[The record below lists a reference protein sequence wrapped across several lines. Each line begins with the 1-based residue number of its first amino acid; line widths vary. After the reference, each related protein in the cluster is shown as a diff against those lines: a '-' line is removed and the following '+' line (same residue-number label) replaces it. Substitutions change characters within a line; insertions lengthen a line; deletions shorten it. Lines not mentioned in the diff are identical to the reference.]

1 MTCLADL
8 LGLQNCPLRLS
19 AARMKFDATIGKS
32 RLQAF
37 WALKAE
43 FGAERDAYDV
53 YLEDIVSDRYSLV
66 KGLQLVRD
74 ELQLA
79 GLDRKSDISA
89 CGADFSLPSVV
100 TTLAHTNCGD
110 RIHQGEATSAY
121 MQTVASR
128 FATISEMGEY
138 KLEAFAPTG
147 GGTDDGA
154 TFAHVTWAHH
164 IDELLRE
171 QIYRG
176 NASSYILCNFDLKT
190 HVGRIDDSTISIGK
204 TQESKWR
211 YPRAACGAIVGC
223 LAHYNENNGV
233 HRRLRADLTE
243 GGFTHLREHPV
254 KTAEG
259 IDVTPA
265 VAAAIVSVRGMLN
278 TAHALAHE
286 MDERGMAHLTATMTV
301 NRPGRLDTIVY
312 LGRATVFNGEIIT
325 QGLGTDATKYSA
337 AFAGKGEDATLVLSY
352 RGQSQSGY
360 PLEKSNYEVRHWQKA
375 EVVPLLED

>member
-1 MTCLADL
+1 MVFDSSA
-8 LGLQNCPLRLS
+8 GKKRLE
-19 AARMKFDATIGKS
+19 
-32 RLQAF
+32 AF
-37 WALKAE
+37 WTLDAE
-43 FGAERDAYDV
+43 FGTEREAYDV
-53 YLEDIVSDRYSLV
+53 YLEDLVSDRYSLV

-79 GLDRKSDISA
+79 GLDSHSDISA

-128 FATISEMGEY
+128 FATLSEMGEF

-164 IDELLRE
+164 IDDVLRE

-176 NASSYILCNFDLKT
+176 NAASYILCNFDLKT
-190 HVGRIDDSTISIGK
+190 HVGRMDDTKIAIGK

-223 LAHYNENNGV
+223 LSHYNDKNGV
-233 HRRLRADLTE
+233 HRRLRADLSEE
-243 GGFTHLREHPV
+243 GFAFLRANAV
-254 KTAEG
+254 KTTDG

-265 VAAAIVSVRGMLN
+265 VAAAIVAVRGMLN
-278 TAHALAHE
+278 TAEALAHE

-312 LGRATVFNGEIIT
+312 LGRATVFDGEITT
-325 QGLGTDATKYSA
+325 QGLGTDAAKYSA
-337 AFAGKGEDATLVLSY
+337 AFTGKGEDAALVLSY
-352 RGQSQSGY
+352 DGHAQSAY
-360 PLEKSNYEVRHWQKA
+360 PILKSHYLVRTWQKA
-375 EVVPLLED
+375 ASVPLLED